1 LPCALLARF
10 WARLIHVGFV
20 AAYDAGNEVVGGHA
34 DVIVAVVGR
43 VETVV
48 LWRIVEAV
56 VDVVVVVVVVVA
68 VAVVIEPAR
77 LAHDLTVHFSMLQ
90 VLR

>member
-20 AAYDAGNEVVGGHA
+20 AAYDAGNEAVGGHA
-34 DVIVAVVGR
+34 AVIVAVVGR
-43 VETVV
+43 AEAVV
-48 LWRIVEAV
+48 LWCIVEAV
-56 VDVVVVVVVVVA
+56 VDVVVVVAVA

-90 VLR
+90 VFR

>member
-34 DVIVAVVGR
+34 AVIVAVVGR
-43 VETVV
+43 VEAVV
-48 LWRIVEAV
+48 LWCIVEAV
-56 VDVVVVVVVVVA
+56 VDVVVDVA

-90 VLR
+90 VFR

>member
-34 DVIVAVVGR
+34 AVIVAIVAIVGR
-43 VETVV
+43 AEAVV
-48 LWRIVEAV
+48 LWCIVEAV
-56 VDVVVVVVVVVA
+56 VDVVVVVA

-90 VLR
+90 VFR